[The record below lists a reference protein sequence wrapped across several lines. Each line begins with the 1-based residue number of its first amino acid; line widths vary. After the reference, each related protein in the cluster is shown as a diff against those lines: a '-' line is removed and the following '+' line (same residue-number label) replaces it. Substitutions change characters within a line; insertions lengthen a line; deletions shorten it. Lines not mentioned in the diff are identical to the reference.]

1 MMPLADLVFDTGTF
15 SNRQLIYA
23 IPCSIIAAMSIEQMG
38 AGLLAF
44 EGMSILSLLI
54 QKKRIPAVIWI
65 QTAITFVA
73 FVILFMAPGNE
84 MRVASEITTWMPGY
98 KELSVGN
105 HLFMTIQ
112 WMLSSFANEGKAFFI
127 AIWVAGF
134 LLLMKSKKAKVYQIL
149 AVVFSVAAIL
159 PYAGITF
166 FSEMGIGD
174 IDIEQ
179 CLMELP
185 TWQSMTTQNRIAF
198 FWWIAAVLFTLVLL
212 WKVTGH
218 SVFISMV
225 FLGGIASE
233 AVLYFS
239 PTIYASGARVY
250 YLTDLMYLFIILWM
264 VMHMDS
270 EKKKNLFIAG
280 VVMINQQGLQPLNHS
295 LSGLPQW
302 VSERILQ
309 QINQLTHYEPVIGI
323 MGKTGAGKSSLCNA
337 LFAGEVSPVSDVAA
351 CTREP
356 LRFRLQVGER
366 YMTLVDLPGVGES
379 GARDTEYAGLYRE
392 QLPRL
397 DLVLWLIKADDRALA
412 VDEHFYRQ
420 VIGEAYRHKVLFVI
434 SQSDKTEPTSGGER
448 LSTEQ
453 KQNISRKICLL
464 HEIFQPVHPVCAVS
478 VRLQWGLRVMAERMI
493 RCLPREASSPV
504 VSQLQHPF
512 RTMVVREQARSDFG
526 ETVGAVLDSVSAFPL
541 IPAPVRA
548 VIQAVRIA
556 VVSVARAVW
565 DFFF

>member
-1 MMPLADLVFDTGTF
+1 
-15 SNRQLIYA
+15 
-23 IPCSIIAAMSIEQMG
+23 
-38 AGLLAF
+38 
-44 EGMSILSLLI
+44 
-54 QKKRIPAVIWI
+54 
-65 QTAITFVA
+65 
-73 FVILFMAPGNE
+73 
-84 MRVASEITTWMPGY
+84 
-98 KELSVGN
+98 
-105 HLFMTIQ
+105 
-112 WMLSSFANEGKAFFI
+112 
-127 AIWVAGF
+127 
-134 LLLMKSKKAKVYQIL
+134 
-149 AVVFSVAAIL
+149 
-159 PYAGITF
+159 
-166 FSEMGIGD
+166 
-174 IDIEQ
+174 
-179 CLMELP
+179 
-185 TWQSMTTQNRIAF
+185 
-198 FWWIAAVLFTLVLL
+198 
-212 WKVTGH
+212 
-218 SVFISMV
+218 
-225 FLGGIASE
+225 
-233 AVLYFS
+233 
-239 PTIYASGARVY
+239 
-250 YLTDLMYLFIILWM
+250 
-264 VMHMDS
+264 
-270 EKKKNLFIAG
+270 
-280 VVMINQQGLQPLNHS
+280 MINQQGLQPLNHS

-379 GARDTEYAGLYRE
+379 GERDAEYAALYRA
-392 QLPRL
+392 QLSRL

-526 ETVGAVLDSVSAFPL
+526 ETVGAVLDSISAFPL

-548 VIQAVRIA
+548 VIQAVRTT
-556 VVSVARAVW
+556 VVSVACAVW